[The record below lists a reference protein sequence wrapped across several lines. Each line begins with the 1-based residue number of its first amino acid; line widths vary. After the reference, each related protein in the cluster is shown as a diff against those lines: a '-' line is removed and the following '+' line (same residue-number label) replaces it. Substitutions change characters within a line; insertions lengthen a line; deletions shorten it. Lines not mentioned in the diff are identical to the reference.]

1 MNYANCILKCILI
14 SIVFIG
20 CTNSEEK
27 KNNIDKDYSNPPM
40 EKEDDNLISASIV
53 KTNSPDSLWL
63 CIYNQSVKPVYLFNE
78 FKINYRK
85 DTLTQTLFSSRL
97 KDTTGLLIIEPN
109 VERVYMINLRSRQY
123 NYSKDMEYEL
133 RAFFKSSDSSEK
145 KQLNLPFSFP
155 PIHQEGEPFIIEVEN
170 VILD

>member
-1 MNYANCILKCILI
+1 M
-14 SIVFIG
+14 
-20 CTNSEEK
+20 
-27 KNNIDKDYSNPPM
+27 
-40 EKEDDNLISASIV
+40 
-53 KTNSPDSLWL
+53 
-63 CIYNQSVKPVYLFNE
+63 KPVYLFNE

-97 KDTTGLLIIEPN
+97 KDTTGLLIIEPK

-155 PIHQEGEPFIIEVEN
+155 PIHQEGEPFIIEVES